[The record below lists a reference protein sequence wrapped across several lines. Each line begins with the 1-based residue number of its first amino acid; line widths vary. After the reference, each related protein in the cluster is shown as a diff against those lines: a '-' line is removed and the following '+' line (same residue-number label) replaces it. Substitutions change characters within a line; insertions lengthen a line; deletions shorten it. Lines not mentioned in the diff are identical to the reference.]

1 LQEKLNKILIIG
13 IIAICG
19 CGLFDSRSVEP
30 PSEPRSTYLQPTSPD
45 IVITNLNFAIAE
57 KNLDNYLRCFT
68 DSNFSQRR
76 FRYFPDAISLSS
88 YPVFQTWSLTN
99 ERSYYSNLISFTNS
113 TSSSNLF
120 LSNTTFN
127 SGIDSAIVDSDY
139 ILIFDHN
146 KQNVAKIAKGKL
158 RFIMGVDSRSLWS
171 VPGWYD
177 FINQNNDTTW
187 SVIKANFAN

>member
-1 LQEKLNKILIIG
+1 MQEKFNKILIIG
-13 IIAICG
+13 IIVICG

-99 ERSYYSNLISFTNS
+99 ERNYYSNLISFTN
-113 TSSSNLF
+113 TNSSSNLF

-171 VPGWYD
+171 VHGWYD

>member
-1 LQEKLNKILIIG
+1 LQEKFNKILIIG
-13 IIAICG
+13 IIVICG

-99 ERSYYSNLISFTNS
+99 ERNYYSNLISFTN
-113 TSSSNLF
+113 TNSSSNLF

-171 VPGWYD
+171 VHGWYD

>member
-1 LQEKLNKILIIG
+1 MQEKLNKILIIG
-13 IIAICG
+13 IIITCG

-99 ERSYYSNLISFTNS
+99 ERNYYSNLISFTN
-113 TSSSNLF
+113 TNSSSNLF

-171 VPGWYD
+171 VHGWYD

>member
-1 LQEKLNKILIIG
+1 MQEKLNKILIIG
-13 IIAICG
+13 IIVICG

-99 ERSYYSNLISFTNS
+99 ERNYYSNLISFTN
-113 TSSSNLF
+113 TNSSSNLF

-171 VPGWYD
+171 VHGWYD

>member
-1 LQEKLNKILIIG
+1 MQEKFNKILIIG
-13 IIAICG
+13 IIVICG

-30 PSEPRSTYLQPTSPD
+30 PSEPRSTYLQPASPD

-99 ERSYYSNLISFTNS
+99 ERNYYSNLISFTN
-113 TSSSNLF
+113 TNSSSNLF

-139 ILIFDHN
+139 IVIFDHN

-171 VPGWYD
+171 VHGWYD

>member
-1 LQEKLNKILIIG
+1 MQEKLNKILIIG
-13 IIAICG
+13 IIVICG

-88 YPVFQTWSLTN
+88 YPMFQTWSLTN
-99 ERSYYSNLISFTNS
+99 ERNYYSNLISFTN
-113 TSSSNLF
+113 TNSSSNLF

-146 KQNVAKIAKGKL
+146 KQNVAKISKGKL

-171 VPGWYD
+171 VHGWYD